1 MYEEIKKTDIKA
13 YEILMKEL
21 ERQQKTIGLIASEN
35 YASKAVMEASGCIM
49 TNKYAEGYPG
59 KRYYAGNKY
68 IDEMEMLAIER
79 AKKLFGAEH
88 ANVQPHAGATA
99 NLAAYLAFLQPGD
112 KIMGLALDH
121 GGHLTHGYK
130 VSFSGKWFVP
140 APYYLNKETEMLD
153 YDMIRKRALEER
165 PKLIIAGYS
174 AYPRIIDWKAFR
186 EIADEVGAYLMAD
199 IAHIAG
205 LVAGGAHPSPVPYA
219 DVVTTTTHKTLRG
232 PRGALILTKE
242 KYAKQVDS
250 AVFPG
255 AQGGPLEN
263 AIAAKAVCF
272 EEALKPE
279 FKEYTKKIVENAKTM
294 ADEFAS
300 LGYRLVSGGTDNHLM
315 LIDLRS
321 IGMTGADAQA
331 ALEKADIILNKNGI
345 PYDPL
350 PPVKTSGIRI
360 GTPMVTTRGMGKS
373 EMKEIASLIHKV
385 LSNINDESVIAKVR
399 EDVHALTEKFPIY
412 V

>member
-1 MYEEIKKTDIKA
+1 MYEEIKKTDRVA

-21 ERQQKTIGLIASEN
+21 NRQQRTLGLIASEN

-59 KRYYAGNKY
+59 KRYYAGNMH
-68 IDEMEMLAIER
+68 IDEMESLAIER

-99 NLAAYLAFLQPGD
+99 NFAAYLAFLQPGD
-112 KIMGLALDH
+112 KIMGLALDQ

-140 APYYLNKETEMLD
+140 APYYLNRETEMLD
-153 YDMIRKRALEER
+153 YDMIRKRAIEEKPR
-165 PKLIIAGYS
+165 LIIAGYS
-174 AYPRIIDWKAFR
+174 AYPRLIDWKAFR
-186 EIADEVGAYLMAD
+186 EIADEVGAYFMAD

-205 LVAGGAHPSPVPYA
+205 LVAGGVHPSPVPYA

-255 AQGGPLEN
+255 TQGGPLEN

-272 EEALKPE
+272 AEALKPE
-279 FKEYTKKIVENAKTM
+279 FREYARRIVENAKAM
-294 ADEFAS
+294 ADEFMA

-315 LIDLRS
+315 LIDLRDRN
-321 IGMTGADAQA
+321 ITGADAQA
-331 ALEKADIILNKNGI
+331 ALEKADIIVNKNGI

-373 EMKEIASLIHKV
+373 EMKEIANLIHKV
-385 LSNINDESVIAKVR
+385 LSQINDERVIANVR
-399 EDVHALTEKFPIY
+399 EGVHELTEKFPIY

>member
-1 MYEEIKKTDIKA
+1 MYEEIRRADSKA
-13 YEILMKEL
+13 YEILMQEL

-59 KRYYAGNKY
+59 KRYYAGNMFV
-68 IDEMEMLAIER
+68 DEMETLAIER

-99 NLAAYLAFLQPGD
+99 NFAAYLAFLQPGD

-174 AYPRIIDWKAFR
+174 AYPRLIDWKAFR
-186 EIADEVGAYLMAD
+186 EIADEIGAYLMAD

-205 LVAGGAHPSPVPYA
+205 LVAGGVHPSPVPYA
-219 DVVTTTTHKTLRG
+219 DIVTTTTHKTLRG

-255 AQGGPLEN
+255 TQGGPLEN

-272 EEALKPE
+272 GEALKPE
-279 FKEYTKKIVENAKTM
+279 FKEYAKNIVENAKTM

-300 LGYRLVSGGTDNHLM
+300 LGYRIVSGGTDNHLM
-315 LIDLRS
+315 LIDLRNKN
-321 IGMTGADAQA
+321 ITGADAQA

-373 EMKEIASLIHKV
+373 EMKEIAGMIHTV
-385 LSNINDESVIAKVR
+385 LSNIDDESICAKVK
-399 EDVHALTEKFPIY
+399 EEVHALTGKFPIY
-412 V
+412 A

>member
-1 MYEEIKKTDIKA
+1 MYEEIRRVDGRA
-13 YEILMKEL
+13 YEILMLEL

-49 TNKYAEGYPG
+49 TNKYAEGYAG
-59 KRYYAGNKY
+59 KRYYAGNMF
-68 IDEMEMLAIER
+68 IDEMETLAIER

-88 ANVQPHAGATA
+88 ANVQPHAGAIA
-99 NLAAYLAFLQPGD
+99 NFAAYLAFLQPGD

-165 PKLIIAGYS
+165 PRLIIAGYS
-174 AYPRIIDWKAFR
+174 AYPRLIDWKAFR
-186 EIADEVGAYLMAD
+186 EIADEIGAYLMAD

-205 LVAGGAHPSPVPYA
+205 LVAGGVHPSPVPYA
-219 DVVTTTTHKTLRG
+219 DIVTTTTHKTLRG

-255 AQGGPLEN
+255 TQGGPLEN

-272 EEALKPE
+272 GEALKPE
-279 FKEYTKKIVENAKTM
+279 FKKYAKDIVENAKTM

-300 LGYRLVSGGTDNHLM
+300 LGYRIVSGGTDNHLM
-315 LIDLRS
+315 LIDLRNKN
-321 IGMTGADAQA
+321 ITGADAQA

-360 GTPMVTTRGMGKS
+360 GTPMVTSRGMGKG
-373 EMKEIASLIHKV
+373 EMKEIASMIHKV
-385 LSNINDESVIAKVR
+385 LSNINDESICTKVK
-399 EDVHALTEKFPIY
+399 EEVHALTGRFPIY
-412 V
+412 A

>member
-1 MYEEIKKTDIKA
+1 MYEEIKKTDSRA
-13 YEILMKEL
+13 YEILMNEL
-21 ERQQKTIGLIASEN
+21 KRQQETLGLIASEN
-35 YASKAVMEASGCIM
+35 YASRAVMEASGCIM
-49 TNKYAEGYPG
+49 TNKYSEGYPG
-59 KRYYAGNKY
+59 KRYYAGNRY
-68 IDEMEMLAIER
+68 IDEMEILAIER

-88 ANVQPHAGATA
+88 VNVQPHAGATA
-99 NLAAYLAFLQPGD
+99 NFAAYLAFLQPGD

-153 YDMIRKRALEER
+153 YDMIRKRAVEEK

-174 AYPRIIDWKAFR
+174 AYPRIIEWKAFR
-186 EIADEVGAYLMAD
+186 EIADEVGAYFMAD

-205 LVAGGAHPSPVPYA
+205 LVAGGVHPSPVPYA

-232 PRGALILTKE
+232 PRGAIILTKE

-255 AQGGPLEN
+255 TQGGPLEN

-279 FKEYTKKIVENAKTM
+279 FREYARRIVENAKTM
-294 ADEFAS
+294 ADEFAG
-300 LGYRLVSGGTDNHLM
+300 LGYRIVSGGTDNHLI
-315 LIDLRS
+315 LIDLRNKNL
-321 IGMTGADAQA
+321 TGADAQV

-350 PPVKTSGIRI
+350 PPMKTSGIRI
-360 GTPMVTTRGMGKS
+360 GTPMVTTRGMGKD
-373 EMKEIASLIHKV
+373 EMREIANMIHKV
-385 LSNINDESVIAKVR
+385 LSNIGDESVCAKVK
-399 EDVHALTEKFPIY
+399 EAVHALTGKFPIY
-412 V
+412 A

>member
-1 MYEEIKKTDIKA
+1 MYEEIKKTDRVA

-21 ERQQKTIGLIASEN
+21 NRQQRTLGLIASEN
-35 YASKAVMEASGCIM
+35 YASKAVMEASGSIM

-59 KRYYAGNKY
+59 KRYYAGNMH
-68 IDEMEMLAIER
+68 IDEMESLAIER

-99 NLAAYLAFLQPGD
+99 NFAAYLAFLQPGD
-112 KIMGLALDH
+112 KIMGLALDQ

-140 APYYLNKETEMLD
+140 APYYLNRETEMLD
-153 YDMIRKRALEER
+153 YDMIRKRAIEEKPR
-165 PKLIIAGYS
+165 LIIAGYS
-174 AYPRIIDWKAFR
+174 AYPRLIDWKAFR
-186 EIADEVGAYLMAD
+186 EIADEVGAYFMAD

-205 LVAGGAHPSPVPYA
+205 LVAGGVHPSPVPYA

-255 AQGGPLEN
+255 TQGGPLEN

-272 EEALKPE
+272 AEALKP
-279 FKEYTKKIVENAKTM
+279 
-294 ADEFAS
+294 
-300 LGYRLVSGGTDNHLM
+300 
-315 LIDLRS
+315 
-321 IGMTGADAQA
+321 
-331 ALEKADIILNKNGI
+331 
-345 PYDPL
+345 
-350 PPVKTSGIRI
+350 
-360 GTPMVTTRGMGKS
+360 
-373 EMKEIASLIHKV
+373 
-385 LSNINDESVIAKVR
+385 
-399 EDVHALTEKFPIY
+399 
-412 V
+412 

>member
-1 MYEEIKKTDIKA
+1 MYEEIKKTDRVA

-21 ERQQKTIGLIASEN
+21 NRQQRTLGLIASEN
-35 YASKAVMEASGCIM
+35 YASKAVMEASGSIM

-59 KRYYAGNKY
+59 KRYYAGNMH
-68 IDEMEMLAIER
+68 IDEMESLAIER

-99 NLAAYLAFLQPGD
+99 NFAAYLAFLQPGD
-112 KIMGLALDH
+112 KIMGLALDQ

-140 APYYLNKETEMLD
+140 APYYLNRETEMLD
-153 YDMIRKRALEER
+153 YDMIRKRAIEEKPR
-165 PKLIIAGYS
+165 LIIAGYS
-174 AYPRIIDWKAFR
+174 AYPRLIDWKAFR
-186 EIADEVGAYLMAD
+186 EIADEVGAYFMAD

-205 LVAGGAHPSPVPYA
+205 LVAAGVHPSPVPYA

-255 AQGGPLEN
+255 TQGGPLEN

-272 EEALKPE
+272 AEALKPE
-279 FKEYTKKIVENAKTM
+279 FREYARRIVENAKVM
-294 ADEFAS
+294 ADEFMA

-315 LIDLRS
+315 LIDLRGKN
-321 IGMTGADAQA
+321 ITGADAQA
-331 ALEKADIILNKNGI
+331 ALEKADIIVNKNGI

-373 EMKEIASLIHKV
+373 EMKEIANLIHKV
-385 LSNINDESVIAKVR
+385 LSQINDERVIAKVR
-399 EDVHALTEKFPIY
+399 EGVHELTEKFPIY

>member
-1 MYEEIKKTDIKA
+1 MYEEIRRTDSGA

-21 ERQQKTIGLIASEN
+21 ERQQKSLGLIASEN

-59 KRYYAGNKY
+59 KRYYAGNMFV
-68 IDEMEMLAIER
+68 DEMETLAIER

-99 NLAAYLAFLQPGD
+99 NFAAYLAFLQPGD
-112 KIMGLALDH
+112 KIMGLALDQ

-140 APYYLNKETEMLD
+140 APYYLSKETEMLD
-153 YDMIRKRALEER
+153 YDMIRKKAIEEK

-174 AYPRIIDWKAFR
+174 AYPRLIDWRAFR
-186 EIADEVGAYLMAD
+186 EIADEVGAYFMAD

-205 LVAGGAHPSPVPYA
+205 LVAGGVHPSPVPYA

-255 AQGGPLEN
+255 TQGGPLEN

-279 FKEYTKKIVENAKTM
+279 FKEYAKRIVENAKAM

-300 LGYRLVSGGTDNHLM
+300 LGYRIVSGGTDNHLM

-321 IGMTGADAQA
+321 KNITGVDAQT
-331 ALEKADIILNKNGI
+331 ALEKADIIANKNGI

-373 EMKEIASLIHKV
+373 EMKEIARMIHQV
-385 LSNINDESVIAKVR
+385 LSNINDEGVCAKVR
-399 EDVHALTEKFPIY
+399 EEVHELTEKFPIY

>member
-1 MYEEIKKTDIKA
+1 MYKEVRRVDGRA
-13 YEILMKEL
+13 YEILMLEL

-49 TNKYAEGYPG
+49 TNKYAEGYAG
-59 KRYYAGNKY
+59 KRYYAGNMF
-68 IDEMEMLAIER
+68 IDKMEMLAIER

-99 NLAAYLAFLQPGD
+99 NFAAYLAFLQPGD

-174 AYPRIIDWKAFR
+174 AYPRLIDWKAFR
-186 EIADEVGAYLMAD
+186 EIADEIGAYLMAD

-205 LVAGGAHPSPVPYA
+205 LVAGGVHPSPVPYA
-219 DVVTTTTHKTLRG
+219 DIVTTTTHKTLRG

-242 KYAKQVDS
+242 RYAKQVDS

-255 AQGGPLEN
+255 TQGGPLEN

-272 EEALKPE
+272 GEALKPE
-279 FKEYTKKIVENAKTM
+279 FKKYAKNIVENAKTM

-300 LGYRLVSGGTDNHLM
+300 LGYRIVSGGTDNHLM
-315 LIDLRS
+315 LIDLRNKN
-321 IGMTGADAQA
+321 ITGADAQA

-360 GTPMVTTRGMGKS
+360 GTPMVTTRGMGKG
-373 EMKEIASLIHKV
+373 EMKEIASMIHKV
-385 LSNINDESVIAKVR
+385 LSNINDESICTKVK
-399 EDVHALTEKFPIY
+399 EEVHALTGKFPIY
-412 V
+412 A

>member
-279 FKEYTKKIVENAKTM
+279 FKEYAKKIVENAKTM
-294 ADEFAS
+294 ADEFVG

-321 IGMTGADAQA
+321 IGITGADAQA

-373 EMKEIASLIHKV
+373 EMKEIAILIHKV

>member
-1 MYEEIKKTDIKA
+1 MYEEIKKTDKTV

-68 IDEMEMLAIER
+68 VDEVEALAIER

-99 NLAAYLAFLQPGD
+99 NFAAYLAFLQPGD

-140 APYYLNKETEMLD
+140 APYYLDRETEMLD
-153 YDMIRKRALEER
+153 YDMIRKRATEER

-174 AYPRIIDWKAFR
+174 AYPRVIDWKAFR
-186 EIADEVGAYLMAD
+186 EIADEVGAYFMAD

-205 LVAGGAHPSPVPYA
+205 LVAGGVHPSPVPYA
-219 DVVTTTTHKTLRG
+219 DVITTTTHKTLRG

-255 AQGGPLEN
+255 TQGGPLEN
-263 AIAAKAVCF
+263 VIAAKAVCF

-279 FKEYTKKIVENAKTM
+279 FKEYARRIVENAKAM
-294 ADEFAS
+294 ADEFMA

-315 LIDLRS
+315 LIDLRKVN
-321 IGMTGADAQA
+321 ITGADAQA

-360 GTPMVTTRGMGKS
+360 GTPMVTTRGMGKE
-373 EMKEIASLIHKV
+373 EMKEIARMVHRVI
-385 LSNINDESVIAKVR
+385 SNINDERTIEKVKN
-399 EDVHALTEKFPIY
+399 DVHELTEKFPIY